1 MPSKLG
7 MKKLLLI
14 NSVCGIRS
22 TGRIVVDIAK
32 NYEARGW
39 EVKIAY
45 GREAYVPDDCRKWAV
60 KIGTA
65 AEVYLHAVLARL
77 WGDHA
82 FGLLRST
89 FATKRFIKWA
99 DEWNPD
105 AIWLHNIHGYY
116 INAELLFRWI
126 KSRNFEMVKWTLHD
140 CWAFTGGCGHFTMI
154 DCQKWRNGCDK
165 CPSTAVIAKRSI
177 FGTCSKRVL
186 ERKRKVF
193 TGVKGLTL
201 ITPSKWLA
209 ELTRE
214 SYLSCY
220 DVEVVHNKIDDS
232 IFKHRASDFKAKNG
246 LQNMYMILGVACPWT
261 EQKGFSDFMRLSSLL
276 PDGYTIVLVGVDE
289 KQIPHLPKNIVGIRR
304 TESAIELA
312 EIYSAADVFFNPTK
326 EDTYPTV
333 NLEARACGCKIVTYD
348 TGGCAETVE
357 GYDKAI
363 VLRGAEKTPEGFRRI
378 LESIE
383 ERSC

>member
-7 MKKLLLI
+7 MKKILLV

-32 NYEARGW
+32 EYEAKGW
-39 EVKIAY
+39 DVKIAY
-45 GREAYVPDDCRKWAV
+45 GRESYVPESCQKWAV
-60 KIGTA
+60 RIGTKFD
-65 AEVYLHAVLARL
+65 VYLHALLARL

-82 FGLLRST
+82 FGAMRST
-89 FATKRFIKWA
+89 RATRLFLKWVE
-99 DEWNPD
+99 EWMPD

-116 INAELLFRWI
+116 INAEILFRWI
-126 KSRNFEMVKWTLHD
+126 KTQKFEMIKWTLHD
-140 CWAFTGGCGHFTMI
+140 CWAFTGGCGHFTLV
-154 DCQKWRNGCDK
+154 DCQEWRDK
-165 CPSTAVIAKRSI
+165 CKKCPRNAAIVKRSI
-177 FGTCSKRVL
+177 FGTHSESVL
-186 ERKRKVF
+186 ARKRKAF
-193 TGVKGLTL
+193 IGVKGLVL
-201 ITPSKWLA
+201 VTPSKWLA
-209 ELTRE
+209 DLTRQ

-220 DVEVVHNKIDDS
+220 DVEVVHNKIDNS
-232 IFKHRASDFKAKNG
+232 VFKYRVSDFREKNG
-246 LQNMYMILGVACPWT
+246 LQNIYIILGVACPWT
-261 EQKGFSDFMRLSSLL
+261 EQKGFSDFIRLSSLL
-276 PDGYTIVLVGVDE
+276 PDGYGIVLVGVDAE
-289 KQIPHLPKNIVGIRR
+289 QISHLPKNIVGIRR

-326 EDTYPTV
+326 EENYPTV